1 MRIILFGP
9 PGSGKGTQGD
19 LLQKKY
25 GFRKISTGDLL
36 RSEVQKGTPLGREAE
51 ALMSRGEL
59 VSDEVVINMIKNRI
73 FKPEYQRGY
82 ILDGFPRNIVQA
94 QKLEEVDPD
103 REEMAIE
110 IYLSDQAV
118 IDRISERRVC
128 PNCEMIFNLK
138 NKPPKSEG
146 VCDVCGEKLI
156 LRDDDRPEVIQDRLK
171 VYHQQTE
178 ALIDHYSKKKVYFKI
193 DGEGTVDDV
202 FENIS
207 SLLDRE
213 LSGPREVE
221 ITK

>member
-171 VYHQQTE
+171 VYPQQTE

>member
-1 MRIILFGP
+1 M
-9 PGSGKGTQGD
+9 
-19 LLQKKY
+19 QKKY